1 MKMGTLIRYS
11 TKGSRLRGNC
21 NKYPRNDFFITLL
34 AVETGLAY
42 SINDSYARY
51 WQRQHALVWDKKTTH
66 NNPMQLI
73 SADDHIPDKARG
85 AIVVIGNFDGV
96 HKGHQALFDAAL
108 ARAREI
114 EKPFAVLTF
123 EPHPKR
129 FFMPDTKP
137 FRITP
142 RLVKQ
147 RQLDARGAD
156 YVFEMTFN
164 SALAQMRPQSFID
177 EVLIDRLNVAEIF
190 VGHDFRFGHK
200 REGSAETLQN
210 SPVPT
215 TVIEQVGD
223 EGDSVY
229 ASSRVR
235 ELLEAGDI
243 EAANTILGWD
253 WEIESVVTHG
263 DKRGRELGY
272 PTANLQLGETIHP
285 AYGVYA
291 GRVCI
296 DDESSWRPAALNI
309 GVRPMFQVETGLVEA
324 YLLNFDGDL
333 YERTLRVQPVAKIRD
348 EQNFDDLDALKA
360 RMAEDCRQAEAI
372 LG

>member
-1 MKMGTLIRYS
+1 MQVI
-11 TKGSRLRGNC
+11 
-21 NKYPRNDFFITLL
+21 
-34 AVETGLAY
+34 ETSQQA
-42 SINDSYARY
+42 
-51 WQRQHALVWDKKTTH
+51 
-66 NNPMQLI
+66 
-73 SADDHIPDKARG
+73 IPDSACDTL
-85 AIVVIGNFDGV
+85 VVIGNFDGV
-96 HKGHQALFDAAL
+96 HKGHQALFDCARE
-108 ARAREI
+108 RARELD
-114 EKPFAVLTF
+114 KAFAVLTF

-129 FFMPDTKP
+129 FFMPDTPP

-142 RLVKQ
+142 HLVKQ
-147 RQLDARGAD
+147 RQLAGLGAD
-156 YVFEMTFN
+156 YVFEMTFDK
-164 SALAQMRPQSFID
+164 ALARMSPQDFID
-177 EVLIDRLNVAEIF
+177 DILISRLKVAEVF

-200 REGSAETLQN
+200 RKGSAATLQD
-210 SPVPT
+210 SPIPT

-235 ELLEAGDI
+235 ELLAAGDI
-243 EAANTILGWD
+243 ETANAILGWN
-253 WEIESVVTHG
+253 WEIEGVVTHG

-296 DDESSWRPAALNI
+296 AEDNHWRPAALNI
-309 GVRPMFQVETGLVEA
+309 GIRPMFHVATGLVEA
-324 YLLNFDGDL
+324 YLLDFDGDL

-348 EQNFDDLDALKA
+348 EINFDSLDALKA

-372 LG
+372 L